1 MNIKYLLISLLSF
14 SLSISNAQIINTFAG
29 GGSLLGDGGPATAA
43 RLDNPGGMIFNANGD
58 LLIASGAGNRIRK
71 ISVDGTISTIAG
83 TGTAGYSGDGGS
95 ATAAT
100 LRYPTSIAIDTVG
113 NIFISEGLN
122 YTIRKIDIAT
132 GTITTICGNG
142 IRGYTGDGGPAS
154 SAQLYSA
161 AYISF
166 DKAGNLYIAESSIN
180 VIRRIDVSGII
191 NTIAGTGIS
200 GYNGDGILA
209 STAQLNLPVC
219 VITNET
225 GEIIISDQGN
235 ARIRKINTTGYIS
248 TISGDGTTSFSGDG
262 GPAISA
268 KLTPTNLKYDK
279 AGNLYVTGNYRVSK
293 ISTDGILNVVAGTGT
308 ASNTGDGGLAT
319 AATMHS
325 PIDVVFDDCENMY
338 ISVNNH
344 NRVRKVTYHPYATP
358 SITISGVASATVGAT
373 VTVAATVTAGA
384 GSYTISWLR
393 NGALLATTSTPSCSY
408 TKGPGT
414 DTITARLHPTVAYCS
429 DTAASTPIIIAELP
443 VGAASI
449 QPLSAHIYPTPTTGT
464 LHIQA
469 SAIMHQAQLQSLT
482 GTTLATYT
490 PGTHQATISIAHLPP
505 GIYTLRINHQYI
517 FKVVKQ

>member
-1 MNIKYLLISLLSF
+1 MKKAITALCFMINSYMCYSQ
-14 SLSISNAQIINTFAG
+14 NINTFAG
-29 GGSLLGDGGPATAA
+29 GGTLLGDGGPATAA

-83 TGTAGYSGDGGS
+83 TGTAGYSGDGGP

-100 LRYPTSIAIDTVG
+100 LRYPTSVAIDTLG
-113 NIFISEGLN
+113 NLYISDNQN
-122 YTIRKIDIAT
+122 YTIRKIEVAT
-132 GTITTICGNG
+132 GTITTVCGNG
-142 IRGYTGDGGPAS
+142 TRGYTGDGGPAS
-154 SAQLYSA
+154 AAQLYGPE
-161 AYISF
+161 YISF
-166 DKAGNLYIAESSIN
+166 DKAGNLYIAEISQNVVRKIN
-180 VIRRIDVSGII
+180 TTGII
-191 NTIAGTGIS
+191 STIAGTGTL
-200 GYNGDGILA
+200 GYNGDGIPA
-209 STAQLNLPVC
+209 TAAQLYMPGNVAFDDDGNLF
-219 VITNET
+219 IAEL
-225 GEIIISDQGN
+225 GN
-235 ARIRKINTTGYIS
+235 ARIRKVTPDGLIS
-248 TISGDGTTSFSGDG
+248 TIAGNGTGTYSGEGGPASAATFTPSYVKLTKNGDFFITTRNFRVLKIGADGNINTVAGNGIMANSGDG
-262 GPAISA
+262 GPA
-268 KLTPTNLKYDK
+268 
-279 AGNLYVTGNYRVSK
+279 
-293 ISTDGILNVVAGTGT
+293 
-308 ASNTGDGGLAT
+308 T
-319 AATMHS
+319 AASMHH

-344 NRVRKVTYHPYATP
+344 NRVRKVTYHPYASP

-393 NGALLATTSTPSCSY
+393 NGVLLATTSTPAFSY

-469 SAIMHQAQLQSLT
+469 SAIIHQAQLQSLT
-482 GTTLATYT
+482 GATLATYT

-517 FKVVKQ
+517 YKVVKQ